1 MAGTLCIRAICV
13 IRGSMKL
20 RNLGSCAFLLRPGA
34 GCEATAKAFELE
46 SGKRKAVVLGGRVL
60 QSDAL
65 RRRGQRPAGLN
76 VAGYSE
82 AGGQAAGRGGGR
94 WAGAFCNRTRCAA
107 GVNGRVF
114 FCAEGATYVRPRATP
129 WRKWS
134 SSNEQPCKGAI
145 SRTGTQCL
153 ALAGLEIYSIETQG
167 VALG

>member
-1 MAGTLCIRAICV
+1 MCISSAPRS
-13 IRGSMKL
+13 RMRSNGQ
-20 RNLGSCAFLLRPGA
+20 AF
-34 GCEATAKAFELE
+34 KLE
-46 SGKRKAVVLGGRVL
+46 SGKRKAVVALGGRVL

-82 AGGQAAGRGGGR
+82 AGGRAAGRGGGR

-114 FCAEGATYVRPRATP
+114 FCAEGATYLSPGQRP
-129 WRKWS
+129 
-134 SSNEQPCKGAI
+134 GDAI
-145 SRTGTQCL
+145 IERTALQGRNIRTGTQCL